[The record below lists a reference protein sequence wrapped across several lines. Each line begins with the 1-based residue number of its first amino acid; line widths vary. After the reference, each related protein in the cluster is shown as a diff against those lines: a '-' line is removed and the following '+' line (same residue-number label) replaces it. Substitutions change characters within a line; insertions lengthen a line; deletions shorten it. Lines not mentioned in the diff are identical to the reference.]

1 MMRTRQCNNPT
12 PAYNGVGCVGKNTDV
27 QVCQEQPCPSK
38 FVFFLA
44 DFFYEFDS
52 MDPMAEW

>member
-38 FVFFLA
+38 FVFF
-44 DFFYEFDS
+44 
-52 MDPMAEW
+52 